1 MSTAGCLAKTRW
13 LVVADV
19 VTAALVGVA
28 QAADRALSIRGEFHI
43 VLAGGTTPKALY
55 ERLVGLDTD
64 WSRWHIWFGDERC
77 LPADNVN
84 RNSHMATQAWLAHC
98 LIPTAHIHV
107 IPAELGAETAA
118 AEYAEQLQQ
127 IDMFDLVLLGLGE
140 DGHTAS
146 LFPNQFNP
154 DETTAAIAVHNA
166 PKPPVDRVSLSVRC
180 LSDTR
185 AVLFLVTGA
194 GKRDAVAAWQRGD
207 AIPAAAICIKTGVD
221 VLLEPACVEHKS

>member
-1 MSTAGCLAKTRW
+1 MSKENCLAKTRW

-28 QAADRALSIRGEFHI
+28 QAADRAISIRGEFHI
-43 VLAGGTTPKALY
+43 VLAGGNTPKTLY
-55 ERLVGLDTD
+55 ERMVNLDTD
-64 WSRWHIWFGDERC
+64 WSRWHIWYGDERC
-77 LPADNVN
+77 LPADDVN

-98 LIPTAHIHV
+98 AIPAAHIHP
-107 IPAELGAETAA
+107 IPAELGAGAA
-118 AEYAEQLQQ
+118 AAIYCEQLQQ

-154 DETTAAIAVHNA
+154 DETAAAIAVHHA
-166 PKPPVDRVSLSVRC
+166 PKPPADRVSLSVRC
-180 LSDTR
+180 LNDSR

-221 VLLEPACVEHKS
+221 VLLEPACVERKS